1 MSVYIEPISLRVT
14 PEHNVFGIS
23 DTHLGHDRD
32 FIYTKRG
39 NPPYTN
45 VIEHDVGVIGQW
57 NSKST
62 NSDSVMHFGDF
73 MFGKGGLER
82 LMGYFRVL
90 NFQTL
95 FLMPGNHHAG
105 IKQLIAEYGVGE
117 PIYVEKGSDKQVIVL
132 PNYAEFFVNGQAIV
146 GSHYPISSWNGMAH
160 GAWCLSGHCHGSFP
174 GSQLENP
181 HGKVLDL
188 GIEVCGGLLS
198 FAEIKQIM
206 DKKTLKLVDHHNP
219 STQNPFN

>member
-14 PEHNVFGIS
+14 PEHNVFAVS
-23 DTHLGHDRD
+23 DTHFGHDRD

-39 NPPYTN
+39 TPPYKS
-45 VIEHDVGVIGQW
+45 VIEHDAGVIKQW
-57 NSKST
+57 NEKAT
-62 NSDSVMHFGDF
+62 NKDTVLHFGDF

-82 LMGYFRVL
+82 IMQYFNVL
-90 NFQTL
+90 NFETL

-105 IKQLIAEYGVGE
+105 IKQLIAEHGVYDAIQIAPGKF
-117 PIYVEKGSDKQVIVL
+117 VVVL

-146 GSHYPISSWNGMAH
+146 ASHYPISSWNGMAH
-160 GAWCLSGHCHGSFP
+160 GSWCLSGHCHGSFP
-174 GSQLENP
+174 GSQLNNP

-198 FAEIKQIM
+198 FDEIKQIM
-206 DKKTLKLVDHHNP
+206 NKKTLKLVDHHNP
-219 STQNPFN
+219 STNNPFN